1 MFKVHSS
8 SWYDNIQLNTGLINC
23 KKEHICYNKSLI
35 FEYVCYTWT
44 ITSVMYR
51 LYCTVNEALWRYY
64 TDQVIQYD
72 TGQCY
77 TGVYKLYL

>member
-1 MFKVHSS
+1 
-8 SWYDNIQLNTGLINC
+8 
-23 KKEHICYNKSLI
+23 
-35 FEYVCYTWT
+35 
-44 ITSVMYR
+44 MYR
-51 LYCTVNEALWRYY
+51 LYFTVNEALWSYY